1 VCLADDLKNCSEV
14 CKVPGSVKTIL
25 FYEKENS
32 VIIITSHLLLVQ
44 FKLNLSEKL
53 VPDRKVKLAVAGNP
67 DYLHTIWAGSG
78 LLATV
83 SGENMIRMFNIEQDE
98 NYVLTLAESAFQGL
112 LFQDKIVSVA
122 YNARRR
128 ILSAGTKNGYVV
140 MWRCKQM
147 SAESPASSDGW
158 DARAPLKSQAI
169 TPITKLEWGG
179 GNQQILSAMY
189 QSGITILNHTI
200 LKKKMKDNFKMMQ
213 ISNKAV
219 EVRLKNEASPNTDFQ
234 IIMTLGMNIKG
245 IDCCKSYTLFWNG
258 KFAQIYDVQGQKG
271 PQLAGNFES
280 HASVMALTEDSV
292 I

>member
-1 VCLADDLKNCSEV
+1 MVTGDAKGTIGVWRSHRGLSPVCSYNKDGAVTNIVFCSLQINQDPNAPADQTNSLFFFGGASGSVCLADDLKNCSEV

-112 LFQDKIVSVA
+112 LFQDKIVSIS

-128 ILSAGTKNGYVV
+128 ILSGGTKNGYVV

-147 SAESPASSDGW
+147 TAESPESSDGW
-158 DARAPLKSQAI
+158 DARAPLKSQA
-169 TPITKLEWGG
+169 G
-179 GNQQILSAMY
+179 
-189 QSGITILNHTI
+189 
-200 LKKKMKDNFKMMQ
+200 
-213 ISNKAV
+213 
-219 EVRLKNEASPNTDFQ
+219 
-234 IIMTLGMNIKG
+234 
-245 IDCCKSYTLFWNG
+245 
-258 KFAQIYDVQGQKG
+258 
-271 PQLAGNFES
+271 
-280 HASVMALTEDSV
+280 
-292 I
+292 